1 MWRQVTNKTMPPD
14 SRVKGYVT
22 YFDNKRETNLRET
35 MIREN
40 STKQKTSGSAKG
52 FSGSA
57 QILKLKTSC
66 KTLFFIWKL
75 DHEQMQ
81 TTDRELSREDDSC

>member
-1 MWRQVTNKTMPPD
+1 
-14 SRVKGYVT
+14 
-22 YFDNKRETNLRET
+22 

-40 STKQKTSGSAKG
+40 STKQKASGSAKD

-66 KTLFFIWKL
+66 KTLVSVWKL

-81 TTDRELSREDDSC
+81 ATDRGEFSREDDSC